1 MKPPSNGPRP
11 KSNETKKPE
20 ASSELQYTEMTET
33 NNTSKYIMSKTSK
46 NRLQNEQNQHRNHNG
61 EVAFG
66 IDTSHNLTNF
76 LARVFL

>member
-33 NNTSKYIMSKTSK
+33 RNGRHVSNK
-46 NRLQNEQNQHRNHNG
+46 RLLE
-61 EVAFG
+61 A
-66 IDTSHNLTNF
+66 I
-76 LARVFL
+76 